1 MMLNLLCVFSTLAAG
16 FANGQDDSLENRAA
30 AAYSRPSALAE
41 PLPIFLTEPNDG
53 FIVQNKPV
61 TLDCSASPATQI
73 YFKCNGEWLHQ
84 KALYTQEHLSEI
96 TGQVVREVHTNV
108 SRQQVE
114 DPYRLEDFW
123 CQCVAWSASGTT
135 KSRKAFVKVAHLRK
149 NFEQEPLGK
158 DVPLNHEVLLHCRP
172 PEAIPPAEV
181 EWMKDKE
188 LIDPEEDSN
197 FYITVDHNL
206 IIKQAR
212 LSDSANYTCVA
223 KNLVAKRRSSTA
235 TVTVYVNGGWSLW
248 TEWSPCNSKCGR
260 GTQKR
265 TRSCTNPAPLN
276 GGAVCNGQGT
286 QKIPCSTIC
295 PVDGGWVEWSKWS
308 TCGPDCTHW
317 RSRECSNPAPVNGG
331 KDCHGSPLQSQNC
344 SDALCIQTS
353 EAGDEVALYAGV
365 AVALVISVGVV
376 LAASFVLYRRRRQ
389 EYGSDIIDSASAL
402 TGGFRPVNQKAG
414 RNADDSN
421 LLRTAIQPDLTASV
435 GTFPQPVYPVHNATQ
450 KIQMTQSPLLEPLP
464 GHKIKVCSSSM
475 LASTDNEGDQS
486 VEPSPKRSGLQ
497 KCSATLTGFGTM
509 QSPRRTHLHVDL
521 SSLETHHSTK
531 GSLETQAPEADS
543 GSLTDFSTS
552 ASPKRTF
559 RQGVSSEAHL
569 DSLSRMHG
577 TRQPN
582 KMIQHHTLDLAPTE
596 TCLDNNEMHQVGSDT
611 TVFGTFCCL
620 GGRLTIA
627 HSGVSLL
634 VPPGAIPP
642 GQFYQMYITIHR
654 EKEKRPALENSQTLL
669 SPVVSCGAPSVPLL
683 SPVILSLRHCAE
695 LSPEDWALSLKR
707 QLSSGPWE
715 EVLRLGEEPA
725 RPPSCHWQLEERA
738 CHVLTETP
746 GTYAVLGEAL
756 GPAAVKRLRL
766 AAFAPSVC
774 PSLEYSLRL
783 YCLNDDAESL
793 AEVVELEK
801 QLGGRLLEEPT
812 TLNFKA
818 NSGNL
823 RLSIHAIPDVLWT
836 NKLLNTFQEI
846 PFWHVW
852 PGCQRL
858 LHCTFALERAGLSS
872 TEFSCKLC
880 VQQLEGEGQVLQ
892 LRTTLLNAP
901 SATDDSPTE
910 AASAGSALVGPQAFK
925 LPYSIRQKL
934 CSSLDSPN
942 PRGNDWRLLAHRLG
956 VNSCLEYFEMRGSP
970 TGVVLDLWEAQ
981 HEEDGDLDSL
991 ASVLEEMGRREAPH
1005 PALAHA

>member
-1 MMLNLLCVFSTLAAG
+1 MMTRGGGDGMGPRRQQSSKLLALLIFLLARDFAAAQESAG
-16 FANGQDDSLENRAA
+16 SGAA
-30 AAYSRPSALAE
+30 AAFSRPSALAE
-41 PLPIFLTEPNDG
+41 PLPHFLQEPEDAY
-53 FIVQNKPV
+53 IVRNKPV
-61 TLDCSASPATQI
+61 TMSCAASPATQI

-84 KALYTQEHLSEI
+84 KAHHIEERVDET
-96 TGQVVREVHTNV
+96 TGRSVREVQTDV

-114 DPYRLEDFW
+114 ELFGLEDYW
-123 CQCVAWSASGTT
+123 CQCVAWSAAGTS
-135 KSRKAFVKVAHLRK
+135 KSRKAYVRIAYLRK

-158 DVPLNHEVLLHCRP
+158 DVLLDHEVLLHCRP
-172 PEAIPPAEV
+172 PDAIPQAEV
-181 EWMKDKE
+181 EWLKNE
-188 LIDPEEDSN
+188 EIIDPVIDQN

-206 IIKQAR
+206 IIKQTR

-235 TVTVYVNGGWSLW
+235 TITVYVNGGWSQW

-265 TRSCTNPAPLN
+265 TRSCSNPTPLN
-276 GGAVCNGQGT
+276 GGAVCDGQGVE
-286 QKIPCSTIC
+286 KMPCSSLC

-344 SDALCIQTS
+344 SDALCLQNAKYRDELFYSS
-353 EAGDEVALYAGV
+353 EARGDEVALYAGV
-365 AVALVISVGVV
+365 AAVVVITVGIV
-376 LAASFVLYRRRRQ
+376 LAAAILLYKRRQQ
-389 EYGSDIIDSASAL
+389 EYGSDIIESASAL

-414 RNADDSN
+414 RHADNSY
-421 LLRTAIQPDLTASV
+421 LLRTAIQPDLTVTAGSFQQPA
-435 GTFPQPVYPVHNATQ
+435 FPAHDAAQ
-450 KIQMTQSPLLEPLP
+450 KIPMTQSPLLDALP
-464 GHKIKVCSSSM
+464 SFKINVCGS
-475 LASTDNEGDQS
+475 
-486 VEPSPKRSGLQ
+486 SGLPPADAQ
-497 KCSATLTGFGTM
+497 GGSGRSVAA
-509 QSPRRTHLHVDL
+509 SPRRPAPDGNVGYGAPGPSPRRGPQRPRLDADQ
-521 SSLETHHSTK
+521 SSLRSE
-531 GSLETQAPEADS
+531 
-543 GSLTDFSTS
+543 
-552 ASPKRTF
+552 
-559 RQGVSSEAHL
+559 QGVGTL
-569 DSLSRMHG
+569 QHG
-577 TRQPN
+577 GGGAASG
-582 KMIQHHTLDLAPTE
+582 DAGGAS
-596 TCLDNNEMHQVGSDT
+596 VY
-611 TVFGTFCCL
+611 GTFGCM
-620 GGRLTIA
+620 GGRLVIPN
-627 HSGVSLL
+627 SGLSLL
-634 VPPGAIPP
+634 VPPGAIPS
-642 GQFYQMYITIHR
+642 GQFYQMYLTVHR
-654 EKEKRPALENSQTLL
+654 DEDKRPVLEGSQTLL
-669 SPVVSCGAPSVPLL
+669 SPVVSCGPPSIPLL

-695 LSPEDWALSLKR
+695 LNSEDWALGLKR
-707 QLSSGPWE
+707 QLDSGHWE

-725 RPPSCHWQLEERA
+725 RPPCCHWQLEERV

-783 YCLNDDAESL
+783 YCLNDDTESL

-823 RLSIHAIPDVLWT
+823 RLSIHTIPDVLWT

-858 LHCTFALERAGLSS
+858 LHCTFTLERAGLSS

-956 VNSCLEYFEMRGSP
+956 INSASMEYFETRGSP

-991 ASVLEEMGRREAPH
+991 ASVLEEMGRKEAPH

>member
-1 MMLNLLCVFSTLAAG
+1 
-16 FANGQDDSLENRAA
+16 
-30 AAYSRPSALAE
+30 SRPSALAE

-96 TGQVVREVHTNV
+96 TGKVVREVHTNV

-344 SDALCIQTS
+344 SDALCIQSEKIIIGQSTSCVLAS

-486 VEPSPKRSGLQ
+486 VEPSPKR
-497 KCSATLTGFGTM
+497 
-509 QSPRRTHLHVDL
+509 
-521 SSLETHHSTK
+521 
-531 GSLETQAPEADS
+531 
-543 GSLTDFSTS
+543 
-552 ASPKRTF
+552 
-559 RQGVSSEAHL
+559 
-569 DSLSRMHG
+569 HG

-715 EVLRLGEEPA
+715 EVLRQGEEPA
-725 RPPSCHWQLEERA
+725 RPPSCHWQRVSVSVTSTTAHLVSF
-738 CHVLTETP
+738 C
-746 GTYAVLGEAL
+746 YYCSS
-756 GPAAVKRLRL
+756 
-766 AAFAPSVC
+766 FMSVC
-774 PSLEYSLRL
+774 GRVCHQDYFSPCLCVCGRVCHQY
-783 YCLNDDAESL
+783 YCSSSTHDQFK
-793 AEVVELEK
+793 EVVELEK

-858 LHCTFALERAGLSS
+858 LHCTFALERASLSS

-956 VNSCLEYFEMRGSP
+956 INRYGNYFEMRGSP

-991 ASVLEEMGRREAPH
+991 ASVLEEMGRRE
-1005 PALAHA
+1005 

>member
-235 TVTVYVNGGWSLW
+235 TVTVY
-248 TEWSPCNSKCGR
+248 
-260 GTQKR
+260 
-265 TRSCTNPAPLN
+265 
-276 GGAVCNGQGT
+276 
-286 QKIPCSTIC
+286 
-295 PVDGGWVEWSKWS
+295 VDGGWVEWSKWS

>member
-1 MMLNLLCVFSTLAAG
+1 MGRQRRDSQNGSARDCRARSRRAA
-16 FANGQDDSLENRAA
+16 AKARVNNSNVSCLSVSSEPSQCKPTTDQRAIQHDDDSLENRAA

-286 QKIPCSTIC
+286 QKISCSTIC

-376 LAASFVLYRRRRQ
+376 LVASFVLYRRRRQ

-414 RNADDSN
+414 RNDDSH

-435 GTFPQPVYPVHNATQ
+435 GTFPQPVYPVHNATH
-450 KIQMTQSPLLEPLP
+450 KIQMTHSPLLEPLP
-464 GHKIKVCSSSM
+464 GHKIKVCSSSV
-475 LASTDNEGDQS
+475 LASTDNEGD
-486 VEPSPKRSGLQ
+486 EK
-497 KCSATLTGFGTM
+497 
-509 QSPRRTHLHVDL
+509 
-521 SSLETHHSTK
+521 
-531 GSLETQAPEADS
+531 
-543 GSLTDFSTS
+543 
-552 ASPKRTF
+552 
-559 RQGVSSEAHL
+559 
-569 DSLSRMHG
+569 
-577 TRQPN
+577 
-582 KMIQHHTLDLAPTE
+582 
-596 TCLDNNEMHQVGSDT
+596 TCLDNNEMHQVGPDT

-654 EKEKRPALENSQTLL
+654 EKEKRPVLENSQTLL

-707 QLSSGPWE
+707 QLASGPWE

-725 RPPSCHWQLEERA
+725 RPPCCHWQLEERV

-783 YCLNDDAESL
+783 YCLNDDTESL
-793 AEVVELEK
+793 TEVVELEK

-812 TLNFKA
+812 TLHFKA

-858 LHCTFALERAGLSS
+858 LHCTFTLERAGLSS

-892 LRTTLLNAP
+892 LRSTLLNAP

-991 ASVLEEMGRREAPH
+991 ASVLEEMGRRE
-1005 PALAHA
+1005 

>member
-235 TVTVYVNGGWSLW
+235 TVTVYV
-248 TEWSPCNSKCGR
+248 
-260 GTQKR
+260 
-265 TRSCTNPAPLN
+265 
-276 GGAVCNGQGT
+276 
-286 QKIPCSTIC
+286 
-295 PVDGGWVEWSKWS
+295 DGGWVEWSKWS

-389 EYGSDIIDSASAL
+389 EYGSDIINSASAL

-783 YCLNDDAESL
+783 YCLNDDTESL

-956 VNSCLEYFEMRGSP
+956 INSCLEYFEMRGSP